1 MTLGAMQPYLFPYLG
16 FYQLIQA
23 VDTYLICDDL
33 QYTDGWMKKNQSLLD
48 CKKAKS
54 NFFGLPV
61 KHAAQTLKINEREFS
76 EQSPFS
82 EKKKL
87 MAYFDTIYRK
97 APHYEEHHDVL
108 EQITMYPDNNIGH
121 YNAYGIITM
130 STYLEIPTKII
141 ISSQVPDETYHE
153 TLDSLSCQD
162 MVLYL
167 CQYHQANHYINAI
180 GGTKLYDKNVFS
192 EHGIQLDF
200 IKMDTI
206 RYQQYSKYFVECLSI
221 VDVLAFHSKEE
232 VKELLHRY
240 TLI

>member
-1 MTLGAMQPYLFPYLG
+1 MTLGAMQPYLLPYLG

-23 VDTYLICDDL
+23 VDTYLISDDL
-33 QYTDGWMKKNQSLLD
+33 QYTDGWMKKNRSLID
-48 CKKAKS
+48 CKRAKP

-61 KHAAQTLKINEREFS
+61 KHAGQTLKVNEREFS
-76 EQSPFS
+76 EQSPLS

-87 MAYFDTIYRK
+87 MAYFDNIYRK
-97 APHYEEHHDVL
+97 APHYNEHRDILERIVL
-108 EQITMYPDNNIGH
+108 YPDHNVGK

-130 STYLEIPTKII
+130 ANYLEIPTKII
-141 ISSQVPDETYHE
+141 ISSQVPDDNYHK
-153 TLDSLSCQD
+153 TLDTLSCQD

-167 CQYHQANHYINAI
+167 CQYHQADHYINAI
-180 GGTKLYDKNVFS
+180 GGTKLYDKEEFLN
-192 EHGIQLDF
+192 HGVQLNFIQ
-200 IKMDTI
+200 MDTI

>member
-1 MTLGAMQPYLFPYLG
+1 MTLGAMQPYLLPYLG

-33 QYTDGWMKKNQSLLD
+33 QYTDGWMKKNQCLLD
-48 CKKAKS
+48 CKRAKS

-76 EQSPFS
+76 EQSPQS
-82 EKKKL
+82 EKIKL
-87 MAYFDTIYRK
+87 MAYLDSIYRK
-97 APHYEEHHDVL
+97 APYYKEHREVI
-108 EQITMYPDNNIGH
+108 ERIVMYPDNNIGH
-121 YNAYGIITM
+121 YNAFGIQTM
-130 STYLEIPTKII
+130 ANYLQIPTKII
-141 ISSQVPDETYHE
+141 ISSQVNDDIYHE
-153 TLDSLSCQD
+153 TMDSLSCQD

-167 CQYHQANHYINAI
+167 CKYQKADHYINAI
-180 GGTKLYDKNVFS
+180 GGVQLYDKTIFAK
-192 EHGIQLDF
+192 HGIQLDF

-221 VDVLAFHSKEE
+221 VDVLAFHTLEQ
-232 VKELLHRY
+232 VQDLLLRY